1 MYSVNNF
8 NPYEGY
14 DYLTKVVNREFKIKV
29 SGIAVNGTK
38 VHKLVG
44 VSGLIAVV
52 GLDQANKLT
61 AKAFKHYCDR
71 DVVVCKLR
79 RGMKVTFYCV

>member
-8 NPYEGY
+8 DPYEGY
-14 DYLTKVVNREFKIKV
+14 DYLTKIVNREFKIKV
-29 SGIAVNGTK
+29 YGNDLNGTF
-38 VHKLVG
+38 VNKLVG
-44 VSGLIAVV
+44 VAGLIAVV
-52 GLDQANKLT
+52 GIDQANKLT

-71 DVVVCKLR
+71 DVVTCKLR

>member
-1 MYSVNNF
+1 MYSVNTF

-29 SGIAVNGTK
+29 SGIAVNGAK